1 MFNLLEMSGRD
12 DETMIMRITS
22 KGDVLL
28 YNRGKEG
35 YFFINGPV
43 GTSWEMEYE
52 GHPLMGKIVK
62 DGITLP
68 FIDGPVYRNVV
79 KWELYS
85 MESPTDPVLQET
97 HWLSPEVGFD
107 VLIVQW
113 PPDTPFI
120 EWLDDITRK

>member
-1 MFNLLEMSGRD
+1 
-12 DETMIMRITS
+12 
-22 KGDVLL
+22 
-28 YNRGKEG
+28 
-35 YFFINGPV
+35 
-43 GTSWEMEYE
+43 
-52 GHPLMGKIVK
+52 
-62 DGITLP
+62 
-68 FIDGPVYRNVV
+68 
-79 KWELYS
+79 